1 MKDILKKVSK
11 INLQN
16 LKKRK
21 VRITWKKV
29 KNADGYQYQI
39 YDGTKVLANKNSANT
54 TCILKKVPTMGFARV
69 RSYTVQNGKKSY
81 SRWSN
86 EMRMPPVKLN
96 KDNIKLIKITG
107 KKKTVTAQFGN
118 LKYSDGFDCVLKNA
132 DSGEN
137 IVLKNQKKNTVTFK
151 NIKPGVYY
159 LKAHAYT
166 LLNGIKQFGV
176 WSDNKKV
183 VVK

>member
-1 MKDILKKVSK
+1 
-11 INLQN
+11 
-16 LKKRK
+16 
-21 VRITWKKV
+21 
-29 KNADGYQYQI
+29 
-39 YDGTKVLANKNSANT
+39 
-54 TCILKKVPTMGFARV
+54 MGFARV

-176 WSDNKKV
+176 WLDNKQV

>member
-1 MKDILKKVSK
+1 
-11 INLQN
+11 
-16 LKKRK
+16 
-21 VRITWKKV
+21 
-29 KNADGYQYQI
+29 
-39 YDGTKVLANKNSANT
+39 
-54 TCILKKVPTMGFARV
+54 MGFARV
-69 RSYTVQNGKKSY
+69 RSYTVQNGKKVI

-137 IVLKNQKKNTVTFK
+137 IVLK
-151 NIKPGVYY
+151 IKRKIQLL
-159 LKAHAYT
+159 LK
-166 LLNGIKQFGV
+166 I
-176 WSDNKKV
+176 
-183 VVK
+183 

>member
-1 MKDILKKVSK
+1 M
-11 INLQN
+11 
-16 LKKRK
+16 RC
-21 VRITWKKV
+21 
-29 KNADGYQYQI
+29 KNCGNENNENAKYC
-39 YDGTKVLANKNSANT
+39 NK
-54 TCILKKVPTMGFARV
+54 CG
-69 RSYTVQNGKKSY
+69 
-81 SRWSN
+81 
-86 EMRMPPVKLN
+86 EKLVFETYN
-96 KDNIKLIKITG
+96 KERDNKKLII
-107 KKKTVTAQFGN
+107 VPAVII
-118 LKYSDGFDCVLKNA
+118 LLLIVVILVV
-132 DSGEN
+132 

>member
-1 MKDILKKVSK
+1 MH
-11 INLQN
+11 
-16 LKKRK
+16 
-21 VRITWKKV
+21 
-29 KNADGYQYQI
+29 
-39 YDGTKVLANKNSANT
+39 
-54 TCILKKVPTMGFARV
+54 
-69 RSYTVQNGKKSY
+69 
-81 SRWSN
+81 
-86 EMRMPPVKLN
+86 
-96 KDNIKLIKITG
+96 
-107 KKKTVTAQFGN
+107 
-118 LKYSDGFDCVLKNA
+118 
-132 DSGEN
+132 

>member
-1 MKDILKKVSK
+1 MKATGVVRRIDELGRIVIPKEIRKTLR
-11 INLQN
+11 IREGENLEIFLDDQ
-16 LKKRK
+16 
-21 VRITWKKV
+21 
-29 KNADGYQYQI
+29 
-39 YDGTKVLANKNSANT
+39 
-54 TCILKKVPTMGFARV
+54 
-69 RSYTVQNGKKSY
+69 
-81 SRWSN
+81 
-86 EMRMPPVKLN
+86 
-96 KDNIKLIKITG
+96 
-107 KKKTVTAQFGN
+107 
-118 LKYSDGFDCVLKNA
+118 
-132 DSGEN
+132 EN

>member
-1 MKDILKKVSK
+1 
-11 INLQN
+11 
-16 LKKRK
+16 
-21 VRITWKKV
+21 
-29 KNADGYQYQI
+29 
-39 YDGTKVLANKNSANT
+39 
-54 TCILKKVPTMGFARV
+54 
-69 RSYTVQNGKKSY
+69 SYTVQNGKKSY

>member
-1 MKDILKKVSK
+1 MKCVCL
-11 INLQN
+11 L
-16 LKKRK
+16 
-21 VRITWKKV
+21 
-29 KNADGYQYQI
+29 
-39 YDGTKVLANKNSANT
+39 
-54 TCILKKVPTMGFARV
+54 
-69 RSYTVQNGKKSY
+69 
-81 SRWSN
+81 
-86 EMRMPPVKLN
+86 VKLN
-96 KDNIKLIKITG
+96 KDNIKLNKNYRE
-107 KKKTVTAQFGN
+107 KENSNRTVGN